1 MPARPGDSTATRTNL
16 AGPCVPDAI
25 HVDLIERDTV
35 ADAASNQTLME
46 TWARDRGCVP
56 ALKNRYLKGS
66 SCRNPQCISSILT
79 PSSVSSTIPSN
90 LPTMAD
96 ITAAPKPTE
105 VFDPNIAEANA
116 LESLGYQQELKR
128 DFSLLGMLAFS
139 FSIVTCWSA
148 LAGVL
153 IIGAESGGP
162 PVMVWSW
169 LGICA
174 FSLTIAYSMAE
185 MCSA

>member
-1 MPARPGDSTATRTNL
+1 
-16 AGPCVPDAI
+16 
-25 HVDLIERDTV
+25 
-35 ADAASNQTLME
+35 
-46 TWARDRGCVP
+46 
-56 ALKNRYLKGS
+56 
-66 SCRNPQCISSILT
+66 
-79 PSSVSSTIPSN
+79 
-90 LPTMAD
+90 MAD